1 MYLNELGEPVS
12 CPAHSQS
19 GLYIATGNSR
29 TTKQRIVIPSDCC
42 AFQLGETCQILSGGL
57 LRATPHAVLTD
68 PTSSTTH
75 GGITT
80 RESFA
85 VFMEPEY
92 DHRLDPPLGVTADGC
107 LGNDADT
114 LHQELGLS
122 PLSARWKPGM
132 TYGEF
137 HLATVSA
144 FAVPIEDEK

>member
-1 MYLNELGEPVS
+1 V
-12 CPAHSQS
+12 
-19 GLYIATGNSR
+19 R
-29 TTKQRIVIPSDCC
+29 QRVVIPSNCC

-68 PTSSTTH
+68 PTSCTTN
-75 GGITT
+75 GVT

-92 DHRLDPPLGVTADGC
+92 DHRLDPPHGVSANDC
-107 LGNDADT
+107 LGTEATDM

-122 PLSARWKPGM
+122 LLSARWKPGM

-144 FAVPIEDEK
+144 FAVPNEDEK

>member
-12 CPAHSQS
+12 CPAQSQA
-19 GLYIATGNSR
+19 GLYIATRNSR
-29 TTKQRIVIPSDCC
+29 TVRQRIVIPSDCC

-57 LRATPHAVLTD
+57 LQATPHAVLTD
-68 PTSSTTH
+68 PTSTTN
-75 GGITT
+75 GVT

-85 VFMEPEY
+85 LFMEPEY
-92 DHRLDPPLGVTADGC
+92 NHRLDPPQGVTADEC
-107 LGNDADT
+107 LGTEAET

-144 FAVPIEDEK
+144 FAVPNEDEK